1 MIIAVNDLM
10 VNFFESLKQRISSF
24 QTFIFTD
31 FPYGLA
37 RSVRAELLVALAQ
50 PLPISHV

>member
-10 VNFFESLKQRISSF
+10 VDFFESLKQQIPSF

-31 FPYGLA
+31 FPYGPA
-37 RSVRAELLVALAQ
+37 WSVRAELLVALAQ